1 MTKTDDFPHPS
12 PNHFHLSVNGHPT
25 APIVG
30 PKSLGLTLIPLSH
43 STYVN
48 HQQVLLTYSSKYF
61 QNLTTS
67 HQLHCFYYGPSHYCI
82 LFLTVSD
89 ILPCLLI
96 IYSSAVRAF
105 LLKHE
110 SSDQNP
116 VLTSYF
122 TQSQNFTKAH
132 QALEE
137 PVPSI
142 IHLWAS
148 PTTFPSLTPLHLGLS
163 AAP

>member
-142 IHLWAS
+142 IHL
-148 PTTFPSLTPLHLGLS
+148 
-163 AAP
+163 